1 MKKRFKEK
9 LEKCVSE
16 NIKIKDQVDRIN
28 IELVQRVQ
36 NVKAYLEEY
45 SDFLS
50 EHDLM
55 DILEFKINTQK
66 IELYSEELQNKI
78 DNINEYLSRPYLN
91 SETYSKNSLEG
102 RIHIIK
108 DKINNLEAKAS
119 VRTTNLLIEQEKKES
134 WEKRRIEIEGEKDSP
149 KEGTIRYYE
158 ERLLYIEKELP
169 KELTVLYDK
178 RLEVVKSIINCKLD
192 VLGRLEMG
200 TKELKEFLLENNGS
214 ILTIESELNFDN
226 NFIDKFLTH
235 INQQKISSYQGRSQ
249 GREVLYNSIEEH
261 FSNGVTEDKIIQFL
275 SKVDSLNKE
284 YTRNGEKLTSDL
296 SFIKDRTELYNYLFS
311 LSYISVEFSLKMG
324 EKSLERLSP
333 GERGAI
339 LLVFYLLL
347 DKGEIPLII
356 DQPEDNLDNQSIA
369 DILVPYIREAK
380 KKRQIIM
387 ITHNPNLAVIS
398 DAELV
403 IHVGIDKENKNLFS
417 YSSGGIEDRVIN
429 QEIQNILE
437 GTPRAFRIRDN
448 KYFS

>member
-1 MKKRFKEK
+1 
-9 LEKCVSE
+9 
-16 NIKIKDQVDRIN
+16 
-28 IELVQRVQ
+28 
-36 NVKAYLEEY
+36 
-45 SDFLS
+45 
-50 EHDLM
+50 
-55 DILEFKINTQK
+55 
-66 IELYSEELQNKI
+66 
-78 DNINEYLSRPYLN
+78 
-91 SETYSKNSLEG
+91 
-102 RIHIIK
+102 
-108 DKINNLEAKAS
+108 
-119 VRTTNLLIEQEKKES
+119 
-134 WEKRRIEIEGEKDSP
+134 
-149 KEGTIRYYE
+149 
-158 ERLLYIEKELP
+158 
-169 KELTVLYDK
+169 
-178 RLEVVKSIINCKLD
+178 
-192 VLGRLEMG
+192 
-200 TKELKEFLLENNGS
+200 
-214 ILTIESELNFDN
+214 
-226 NFIDKFLTH
+226 
-235 INQQKISSYQGRSQ
+235 GRSQ